1 MLEGYTEAA
10 PDSGIVMAVEFWKMA
25 VPKPARLTVSRNE
38 VLVLAAPSLTLT
50 VIVAVPVWP
59 LTGITVTVW
68 TPLLK
73 QTMFAFGTS
82 VGLEDVALSIRLPTG
97 LSGSEIVTWNG
108 PDGVSTNVLRSAS
121 VPILGGR
128 FPTVSTNES
137 LASLK
142 PSLTV
147 TVIVAVPPK
156 AATGV
161 TVTVRLAPE
170 PPNTILAFG
179 TKLGLDELPLKVRSA
194 SGVSASLSVNA
205 MGAVGVLVGV
215 DWFGMSLIVG
225 AVLVVLAMIRLQAA
239 IDP

>member
-1 MLEGYTEAA
+1 
-10 PDSGIVMAVEFWKMA
+10 
-25 VPKPARLTVSRNE
+25 
-38 VLVLAAPSLTLT
+38 
-50 VIVAVPVWP
+50 
-59 LTGITVTVW
+59 
-68 TPLLK
+68 
-73 QTMFAFGTS
+73 MFAFGTS
-82 VGLEDVALSIRLPTG
+82 VGLEEVALSVRPPTAV
-97 LSGSEIVTWNG
+97 SGSEMVIWNG
-108 PDGVSTNVLRSAS
+108 PDGVSINVLRSAI

-147 TVIVAVPPK
+147 TVMVAVPPR

-179 TKLGLDELPLKVRSA
+179 TKPGFDELPLKVRSA
-194 SGVSASLSVNA
+194 NGVSTSLSVNGMA
-205 MGAVGVLVGV
+205 AVGVLVGV
-215 DWFGMSLIVG
+215 DWFGMSLIPG
-225 AVLVVLAMIRLQAA
+225 EELVVLAMMRLQAA